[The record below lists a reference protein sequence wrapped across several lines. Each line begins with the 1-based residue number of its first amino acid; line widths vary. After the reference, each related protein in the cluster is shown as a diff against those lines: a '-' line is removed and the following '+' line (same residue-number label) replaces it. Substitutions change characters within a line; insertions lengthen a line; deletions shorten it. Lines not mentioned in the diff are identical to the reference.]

1 MYSVEWESSREDSNC
16 LLEDGSEILGYN
28 IISASNDD
36 DIDYFN
42 RDYLYHILRTPIWLL
57 YMQGHY

>member
-42 RDYLYHILRTPIWLL
+42 TDYLYHILRTPIWLL
-57 YMQGHY
+57 HMQGHY